1 MIKTNKRNRIKRK
14 DITERKSRVGLFQRE
29 TEGEGGQAPKAETGS
44 KGRSSE
50 LERGIGEGDGG
61 IM

>member
-1 MIKTNKRNRIKRK
+1 MF
-14 DITERKSRVGLFQRE
+14 GG
-29 TEGEGGQAPKAETGS
+29 EGAGGGGGQAPKAETGS

-50 LERGIGEGDGG
+50 LERGRREGDGG